1 MNWQIKISKLS
12 SAISLRNTILH
23 QKQMQRKRTGGADGW
38 ECLLFF
44 RKACEIKVF
53 PAGQS
58 QHISQSSALPPA
70 CSPTCP
76 GLALLPPLTAPTA
89 QPFPC
94 PLSPLG
100 QKGVPGVMVRN
111 GIQCSKCSWNTKEKQ
126 WGCFR
131 FPAKFKS
138 LKMEKIGRRP
148 SRKNPHFQW
157 RLSWSESSY
166 TVTCIK
172 LSSRGEQSSGSLAE
186 LKKKQ
191 FTYLS
196 PSWLLSLPP
205 SYKVLLKACKW

>member
-1 MNWQIKISKLS
+1 MNCQIKILKLS

-23 QKQMQRKRTGGADGW
+23 QKQMQRIRTGGADGW

-44 RKACEIKVF
+44 RKGCEIKVF
-53 PAGQS
+53 PAGHSHS

-70 CSPTCP
+70 CSSRHAEGAGSRVEPRP
-76 GLALLPPLTAPTA
+76 GLAPLLPLTAPTA

-126 WGCFR
+126 WVCFR

-138 LKMEKIGRRP
+138 LKME
-148 SRKNPHFQW
+148 
-157 RLSWSESSY
+157 
-166 TVTCIK
+166 
-172 LSSRGEQSSGSLAE
+172 
-186 LKKKQ
+186 
-191 FTYLS
+191 
-196 PSWLLSLPP
+196 
-205 SYKVLLKACKW
+205 